1 MLNLATNLPKQLE
14 ALNTTGWSKQT
25 ALAIPMSELAGKII
39 GIVGLGTIGQEV
51 ARIAH
56 AFNMIIVGYSREEKF
71 IPYIRQVT
79 LKELASQS
87 DYVSLNCAL
96 SKDTAK
102 MINQEFLANMKPS
115 AFIINTARG
124 GLIDEDALANAIKN
138 KQIAGAGLDVLT
150 DEPPLPDCPLL
161 NLENTLLTAHIGWAT
176 LEARQR
182 CINIVLENIKKFIQ
196 KTPQNLLN

>member
-1 MLNLATNLPKQLE
+1 
-14 ALNTTGWSKQT
+14 
-25 ALAIPMSELAGKII
+25 
-39 GIVGLGTIGQEV
+39 
-51 ARIAH
+51 
-56 AFNMIIVGYSREEKF
+56 
-71 IPYIRQVT
+71 
-79 LKELASQS
+79 
-87 DYVSLNCAL
+87 
-96 SKDTAK
+96 
-102 MINQEFLANMKPS
+102 MKPS